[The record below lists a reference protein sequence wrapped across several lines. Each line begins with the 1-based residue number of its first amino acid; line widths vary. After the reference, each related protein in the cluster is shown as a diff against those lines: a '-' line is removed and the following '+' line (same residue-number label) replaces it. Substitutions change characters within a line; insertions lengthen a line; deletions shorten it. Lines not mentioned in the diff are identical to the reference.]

1 MDPSQA
7 SSNVTVEYT
16 DPSGLFPLIQPVI
29 ESKLPLK
36 NLHWKSPTRP
46 VRSIESLRIGFTP
59 AQESNERKSS
69 SDTVHGTVPHRR
81 HQIPGLRQT
90 PYLKVYLLRCDDN
103 ETYKATARRNSAT
116 TSQEKHDAFEWLIL
130 HVVPDGDAADKA
142 ATPTSKWGRGSTTV
156 LEKAKADFNG
166 SSKSAV
172 DRVAQL
178 RLQKQGTKSPELAEQ
193 LEDLIDKMKNGILAS
208 FDLRV
213 AQYEEDIKEKDS
225 QRNLPGWNFCTFFI
239 LKEGLA
245 RGFENVG
252 LFEDALAGY
261 DELAVGL
268 DAAIRDQLDG
278 SGDQH
283 GGALSITSK
292 NWAEMAKKALET
304 GAPDASDDD
313 ATLFSELQPEDF
325 PFNAHK
331 MSYREMILASDIS
344 IFDFRTYIFSRQL
357 TLLLRAARAPS
368 LAGSETAADGNPAR
382 SGKKPE
388 NLILLAE
395 ICGRATEFIGL
406 AARTLRY
413 DLECGLAD
421 VVHDGKT
428 DIINNLVSVWAF
440 SAAFQILSQTSTPT
454 LMLPESSLHAVAQS
468 SEAAA
473 ATTADSRADVPRR
486 SSSLIGPPGARP
498 GRPVTQDISDSVG
511 LLQRRS
517 TMEHPK
523 PMPIPTQKT
532 GSEQLSSGRAELLL
546 LARRSLEEIARRR
559 GWAENWNDL
568 GLLFDDRYRSGAS
581 ALAEISLDGDYE
593 NSQTPSKKKQ
603 SSLVGIELSGLKAAL
618 KSKEAFLFLY
628 EDLTDRLIRHH
639 MAANRANAVEQALA
653 EIAILR
659 YRRKDYE
666 SAASYF
672 HRMAPF
678 YGSKYWIVLEG
689 SMLELHA
696 RCLKELKRNEDYV
709 RMMIRLLSKF
719 ATYAQA
725 QLSVR
730 QKSLAGSIPSTEQE
744 MLEGH
749 VRDLFEASGALQKD
763 VPASLTDFFADLRVD
778 PAIRLYD
785 NKDGFQIQLSLRFL
799 LGQQIEV
806 DNLKV
811 RLVSANSSQNSE
823 HWIESSAKFVVKSSS
838 TQISIDCSTTL
849 QGKYFIDRL
858 EMRAGN
864 LVFNFNGGH
873 DTALPVGFRETE
885 DSEEPDNQPYIYC
898 YPPAEALQAK
908 IVAPHLINLQAMRT
922 LELELDS
929 GRNDIKSGTIRV
941 RPATAGLRL
950 RLAETEVVDGKL
962 EVDANHES
970 GIIEFAQLP
979 ARSFVRLRIPYTVE
993 EAFSTLSARAEVGYE
1008 TEKGRFASSA
1018 SFSVISALPIS
1029 VNVQDIFKDELL
1041 FSRFTISPA
1050 MLIPLRIMNCSLP
1063 SSDIYDVQSSITGPV
1078 ALDVFPKQPAS
1089 LLYKI
1094 RHNEGSTSASTPRS
1108 LRLSVDFTCVDD
1120 ECLDAV
1126 EKQFAASIDSSP
1138 FRQYAA
1144 LLTSHIV
1151 NSFRAQL
1158 STNDMEAI
1166 GLIREVNMLPYQTVR
1181 WDDLLGALKV
1191 PGEDVRQWLKEW
1203 HKNNPTIQLPAQ
1215 PTIPTR
1221 RIIIPVDVPEIQVVH
1236 TADLQLQPKS
1246 TTDPGPSTHAA
1257 VGQMIVAE
1265 LCLHHTRRWCSPATE
1280 NADQPLE
1287 CSYEI
1292 HANPDQWQIGGRRRG
1307 NFLARDGESTRFTVL
1322 LLPQKPGHL
1331 LLPGVE
1337 IRTFLPPAPQPPTS
1351 PPAADAGG
1359 SMAPARRSIPCEVD
1373 YRNHGETVLV
1383 LPDLKKTTVSL
1394 SAAGGNHAAGG
1405 GSWLVD
1411 SERRTEE
1418 VR

>member
-1 MDPSQA
+1 MDPSQAA

-59 AQESNERKSS
+59 AQESEERKSS
-69 SDTVHGTVPHRR
+69 SENAQGAVPHRR

-103 ETYKATARRNSAT
+103 ETYKATARRNLREWIKANASTQSSQSAT
-116 TSQEKHDAFEWLIL
+116 ASQEKHDAFEWLIL

-142 ATPTSKWGRGSTTV
+142 ATPTSKWGRSSTTV

-166 SSKSAV
+166 SSKTAV

-178 RLQKQGTKSPELAEQ
+178 RLPKPGIKSPELAAQ

-225 QRNLPGWNFCTFFI
+225 QRSLPGWNFCTFFI

-268 DAAIRDQLDG
+268 DAAVRDQLDG

-283 GGALSITSK
+283 SGALSIASK
-292 NWAEMAKKALET
+292 NWVEMAKKAL
-304 GAPDASDDD
+304 ASEASHDNDGDDDD
-313 ATLFSELQPEDF
+313 AALFTELSPEAF
-325 PFNAHK
+325 PFNSNK

-368 LAGSETAADGNPAR
+368 LAGSEP
-382 SGKKPE
+382 
-388 NLILLAE
+388 AE
-395 ICGRATEFIGL
+395 ICARATEFIGL
-406 AARTLRY
+406 AARTLSY
-413 DLECGLAD
+413 DLECGLAEL
-421 VVHDGKT
+421 VHDDKT
-428 DIINNLVSVWAF
+428 DVISNLVSSWVF
-440 SAAFQILSQTSTPT
+440 SAAFQIISQTSTPT
-454 LMLPESSLHAVAQS
+454 LVLPESSLHAVAQS
-468 SEAAA
+468 SETAAV
-473 ATTADSRADVPRR
+473 TMADSRADVPRR
-486 SSSLIGPPGARP
+486 TSSLIGGSRAPRP
-498 GRPVTQDISDSVG
+498 MTQDISDTVG

-517 TMEHPK
+517 TIDHPK
-523 PMPIPTQKT
+523 PAPFPTQKT
-532 GSEQLSSGRAELLL
+532 GSEQLSSGRGELLL

-581 ALAEISLDGDYE
+581 GLAEVSLSGDDTE
-593 NSQTPSKKKQ
+593 ESQIDSEKRQ
-603 SSLVGIELSGLKAAL
+603 ASLVGIELSGLKAAL
-618 KSKEAFLFLY
+618 KSKDAFLFLY
-628 EDLTDRLIRHH
+628 EDLTDRLIRHN
-639 MAANRANAVEQALA
+639 MAANRVNSVEQALA

-666 SAASYF
+666 AAASYF

-678 YGSKYWIVLEG
+678 YGAKYWNVLEG
-689 SMLELHA
+689 SILELHA

-709 RMMIRLLSKF
+709 WMMIRLLSKF

-730 QKSLAGSIPSTEQE
+730 QKAVTGSIPSTEQE
-744 MLEGH
+744 LLEGH

-763 VPASLTDFFADLRVD
+763 IPASLTDFFADLRVD
-778 PAIRLYD
+778 PAIRLFD
-785 NKDGFQIQLSLRFL
+785 SRDGFQIQLSLRFL
-799 LGQQIEV
+799 LGRQIEI
-806 DNLKV
+806 DNLKL
-811 RLVSANSSQNSE
+811 RLVSAHGSQNSE

-838 TQISIDCSTTL
+838 TQILIDSSTTL
-849 QGKYFIDRL
+849 HGKYLVDRL

-864 LVFNFNGGH
+864 LVFNYNGGQ
-873 DTALPVGFRETE
+873 DSTLPVGFRETK
-885 DSEEPDNQPYIYC
+885 DSDETYDQPYIYC
-898 YPPAEALQAK
+898 YPPAEGLQVK
-908 IVAPHLINLQAMRT
+908 IVSPHLIDLQAMRT

-929 GRNDIKSGTIRV
+929 GRNDIKCGTIRV

-950 RLAETEVVDGKL
+950 RLTETEVVDGKL
-962 EVDANHES
+962 EIDASHES
-970 GIIEFAQLP
+970 GIIEFGPLAP
-979 ARSFVRLRIPYTVE
+979 RSFVRLRVPYTVE
-993 EAFSTLSARAEVGYE
+993 EAFSTLSARAELGYE
-1008 TEKGRFASSA
+1008 TEQGQFASSA
-1018 SFSVISALPIS
+1018 SFNVISTLPIS

-1050 MLIPLRIMNCSLP
+1050 MLIPLRITSCSLP
-1063 SSDIYDVQSSITGPV
+1063 SSDMYSVQSSITGPV

-1094 RHNEGSTSASTPRS
+1094 RPNENNVAASTPRS
-1108 LRLSVDFTCVDD
+1108 LKLSVDFTCVDD

-1126 EKQFAASIDSSP
+1126 ERHFATAVNSSP
-1138 FRQYAA
+1138 FRQYAS

-1151 NSFRAQL
+1151 SSFRAQL

-1166 GLIREVNMLPYQTVR
+1166 GLIREVNMLPYRAVR
-1181 WDDLLGALKV
+1181 WDDLLGALKA
-1191 PGEDVRQWLKEW
+1191 PAEDMRQWLKEW
-1203 HKNNPTIQLPAQ
+1203 HKTNSTIHLPAQ
-1215 PTIPTR
+1215 PTIPSR
-1221 RIIIPVDVPEIQVVH
+1221 RIIIPVDVPEIQIVH
-1236 TADLQLQPKS
+1236 TAELQIQPKP

-1257 VGQMIVAE
+1257 VGQMIIAE
-1265 LCLHHTRRWCSPATE
+1265 LYLQHTRRWCSPATRE
-1280 NADQPLE
+1280 NADQPFE

-1292 HANPDQWQIGGRRRG
+1292 HANPDLWQIGGRRRG
-1307 NFLARDGESTRFTVL
+1307 NFLARDGESNRFTVL
-1322 LLPQKPGHL
+1322 LLPQRPGHL
-1331 LLPGVE
+1331 LLPGIE
-1337 IRTFLPPAPQPPTS
+1337 IRTFFPSGPQLPTPPVTD
-1351 PPAADAGG
+1351 PAAPA
-1359 SMAPARRSIPCEVD
+1359 APSRRSVPCEVD
-1373 YRNHGETVLV
+1373 YRNHGESVLV

-1394 SAAGGNHAAGG
+1394 SAAGGSHAPGG

-1411 SERRTEE
+1411 SERRAEE